1 MYKRC
6 IVNNIFLL
14 IIDKIM
20 LIAGVITLLQSVD
33 FVSRS
38 QMKVDVETANLVRT
52 GKGAKM
58 MLNSYDR
65 DEWEFRNYFF
75 QDEMGQLKYSV
86 VTGKILDYR
95 A

>member
-1 MYKRC
+1 
-6 IVNNIFLL
+6 
-14 IIDKIM
+14 M

-33 FVSRS
+33 FVSRNK
-38 QMKVDVETANLVRT
+38 MKVDAETASLVRS
-52 GKGAKM
+52 GKGSKM
-58 MLNSYDR
+58 MLNSYER

-75 QDEMGQLKYSV
+75 QDEMGQLKYNV